1 MTVKY
6 TVDTDKGARVANC
19 SWRPVTKKYLMF
31 LKYLG
36 LHMHSLNDGSAMGW
50 DGRRQCNGI
59 FDINYHVLYGASAH
73 IAFPIS
79 CILILYLHHR
89 IIAYEK
95 KDEGMECG

>member
-59 FDINYHVLYGASAH
+59 FDINYHVKTKKVQY
-73 IAFPIS
+73 F
-79 CILILYLHHR
+79 LIF
-89 IIAYEK
+89 K
-95 KDEGMECG
+95 

>member
-1 MTVKY
+1 
-6 TVDTDKGARVANC
+6 
-19 SWRPVTKKYLMF
+19 MF
-31 LKYLG
+31 LRLSRNAHRPKQYPSIVDCVLSTPQQQ
-36 LHMHSLNDGSAMGW
+36 LSA
-50 DGRRQCNGI
+50 C
-59 FDINYHVLYGASAH
+59 VLYALLWICYTLSVEIDLVNAIYDASAH